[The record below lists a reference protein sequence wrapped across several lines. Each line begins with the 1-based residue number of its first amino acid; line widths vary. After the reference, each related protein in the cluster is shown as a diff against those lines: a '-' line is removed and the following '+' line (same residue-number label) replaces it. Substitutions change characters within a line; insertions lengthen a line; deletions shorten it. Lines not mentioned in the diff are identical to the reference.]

1 MVTATHPFVKLR
13 ASIIRSAAQYRH
25 NSDTSTSLFH
35 PSSGFIH
42 AYQIPEVESALDEYE
57 QSLPTDFQKDLSE
70 LSVEDK
76 IMKSANELLVEDS
89 PMEVRDFARTVMAY
103 FIMNVKVDGKKP
115 KLTLLKNRPG
125 CLHEVDDLTDSDN

>member
-1 MVTATHPFVKLR
+1 MLATHPFVKLR
-13 ASIIRSAAQYRH
+13 STIIRSASQYRH
-25 NSDTSTSLFH
+25 NDDTSSSLFH

-42 AYQIPEVESALDEYE
+42 AYQIPEVETALDEYE
-57 QSLPTDFQKDLSE
+57 KTLPTDFQKDLSE

-76 IMKSANELLVEDS
+76 IMKSANELLVDDS

-125 CLHEVDDLTDSDN
+125 VLDEEDNLDH